1 MKHDNNHTMPFDSED
16 PCFAE
21 ARALAASVIAIR
33 RARGQTNPSDHEADS
48 TAAFIVGESFARDV
62 MRMLMAID
70 GVEL

>member
-1 MKHDNNHTMPFDSED
+1 MNSHNNRTMPFDTED

-33 RARGQTNPSDHEADS
+33 RARGQTNPSDHEPDS
-48 TAAFIVGESFARDV
+48 AAAFIAGESFARDV

-70 GVEL
+70 GVEI